1 MGVGLEGTPDRF
13 PFVVRP
19 PGCVYTR
26 RAFNDEGVKMLCWPP
41 KSPDLNPIEN
51 IWGIMDEH
59 INALCPTNREDLRR
73 AIASGVEKLKG
84 EQYDVFL
91 RTLKSVPTRVKILLE
106 KKGGNCGY

>member
-1 MGVGLEGTPDRF
+1 MDNCTIHNS
-13 PFVVRP
+13 
-19 PGCVYTR
+19 TR

-59 INALCPTNREDLRR
+59 KNALCPTNREDLRQ

-91 RTLKSVPTRVKILLE
+91 RTLKSVPTRVKIVLE